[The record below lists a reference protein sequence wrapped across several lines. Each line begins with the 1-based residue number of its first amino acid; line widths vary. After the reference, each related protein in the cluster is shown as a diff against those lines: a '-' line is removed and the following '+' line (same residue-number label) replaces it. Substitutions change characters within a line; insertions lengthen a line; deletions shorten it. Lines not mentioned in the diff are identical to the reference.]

1 MEVLMELAVRMA
13 GCVVNKNKQCEHNE
27 GDEAI
32 EQMDKIEIA
41 YNMWGG

>member
-13 GCVVNKNKQCEHNE
+13 GCVVNKQCEHNE